1 MSALKK
7 QIHIAPPGES
17 KMEQEA
23 KRFNK
28 RALIG
33 SVIIH
38 LFFFLLR
45 FPRLEMAH
53 DVHDEPKLIPIK
65 MEVVTP
71 PSKSALIKNKVTA
84 PESEVVK
91 TPPKPEEKK
100 IDNGTDRVVK
110 NSDRLG
116 NKFSKNTDPVQKGDP
131 MSKKKEAYR
140 PGTDVKKL
148 SKTQLGSGSAPSQV
162 KSTDGNTGGSG
173 NVYKGE
179 DFTNVTNS
187 IRAKGQGLKR
197 YAEKGAPDDGG
208 AGRGRGGGIGDGV
221 GGGGGDGFIT
231 GSPNGTPDPKKIAT
245 NVGSLTGSA
254 KGKIDSQYG
263 FEGLASKGSI
273 VVAGVPTEKIAVST
287 IDPDAIRRLLR
298 DHIPQFRSCYQNELD
313 RTKEADGFQGVMNF
327 KFIIGTEGRVTKS
340 AVTSDEIKS
349 DSVRDCMRNVLH
361 GIRFPA
367 PKGGRT
373 VEVNQPMNL
382 YPKRI

>member
-17 KMEQEA
+17 KMEQET

-53 DVHDEPKLIPIK
+53 KVHDEPKLIPIT
-65 MEVVTP
+65 MEMVTP
-71 PSKSALIKNKVTA
+71 PSKNAIVKNKVTA
-84 PESEVVK
+84 QESEVVK
-91 TPPKPEEKK
+91 APPKPEAKK
-100 IDNGTDRVVK
+100 VENGTDRVVK
-110 NSDRLG
+110 NADRLG

-131 MSKKKEAYR
+131 MSKKKEAYK

-148 SKTQLGSGSAPSQV
+148 SKTQIGSGSAPSQV
-162 KSTDGNTGGSG
+162 KATNDNTGGSG
-173 NVYKGE
+173 NVYHGE

-187 IRAKGQGLKR
+187 IVAKGKGLKR

-245 NVGSLTGSA
+245 NVGSLTGAA
-254 KGKIDSQYG
+254 KGKIDSQRG
-263 FEGLASKGSI
+263 FDGLATKGTIS
-273 VVAGVPTEKIAVST
+273 VAGVPTEKIAVST

-298 DHIPQFRSCYQNELD
+298 DHIPQFRSCYQKELD
-313 RTKEADGFQGVMNF
+313 RTAEADGFQGVMNF
-327 KFIIGTEGRVTKS
+327 KFIIGSEGRVEKS
-340 AVTSDEIKS
+340 AITSDEIKS
-349 DSVRDCMRNVLH
+349 DSVRDCMKNVLH

>member
-1 MSALKK
+1 MGAVKK

-17 KMEQEA
+17 KMEQET

-45 FPRLEMAH
+45 FPKLEMAH
-53 DVHDEPKLIPIK
+53 KIHDEPKLIPIT

-84 PESEVVK
+84 AESEK
-91 TPPKPEEKK
+91 TPPKVEEKK
-100 IDNGTDRVVK
+100 VDNGTDRVFK
-110 NSDRLG
+110 NADRIGDKL
-116 NKFSKNTDPVQKGDP
+116 SKNTAPVQKGDP
-131 MSKKKEAYR
+131 KSRLKEAYK
-140 PGTDVKKL
+140 PGTDVRKL
-148 SKTQLGSGSAPSQV
+148 PKTQVGSGSAPSQV
-162 KSTDGNTGGSG
+162 KATDNNPGGSG
-173 NVYKGE
+173 DTYHGE
-179 DFTNVTNS
+179 DFTNITKS
-187 IRAKGQGLKR
+187 IAAKGQGLKR
-197 YAEKGAPDDGG
+197 YAERGAKDDGG

-245 NVGSLTGSA
+245 NVGSLTGAA
-254 KGKIDSQYG
+254 KGTIDSQRG
-263 FEGLASKGSI
+263 FDGLATKGTIS
-273 VVAGVPTEKIAVST
+273 VAGVPTEKIAVST

-313 RTKEADGFQGVMNF
+313 RTKEAEGFQGVMNF
-327 KFIIGTEGRVTKS
+327 KFIIGAEGRVTKS

-349 DSVRDCMRNVLH
+349 DSVRDCMKNVLH